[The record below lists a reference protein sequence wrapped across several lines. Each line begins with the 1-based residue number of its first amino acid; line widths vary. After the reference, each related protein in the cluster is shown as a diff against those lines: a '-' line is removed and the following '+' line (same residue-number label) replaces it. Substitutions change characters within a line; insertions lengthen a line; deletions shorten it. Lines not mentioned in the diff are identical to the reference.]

1 MLWYVTFLLTCF
13 VFVCQTCFR
22 WSLSRLVKTS
32 GGPPRVAEKA
42 LNKTHQLSVEGWLEK
57 CWAFSSCSM
66 FMWGHIC
73 CKCLWLTTGRDGDIG
88 HALIFAPT
96 YSSDEESLFQKVIF
110 IMNYLLCLIPCSWKH
125 FNQPGFWFQIISDKS
140 ESAKL
145 HLIPIENEKWKLLL
159 FVPKEKFQL
168 VSRPWEPAIQPLI
181 FQNQT
186 YFFLLQKVKV

>member
-32 GGPPRVAEKA
+32 GGPPRVAKSA
-42 LNKTHQLSVEGWLEK
+42 LNRAQLSVEDWLEK
-57 CWAFSSCSM
+57 FWAFSSCSM

-96 YSSDEESLFQKVIF
+96 YSSDEECLFQKDIY
-110 IMNYLLCLIPCSWKH
+110 IINEQCSDWFRAVEVKA
-125 FNQPGFWFQIISDKS
+125 FQSTRLWFWFQIISVW
-140 ESAKL
+140 EEY
-145 HLIPIENEKWKLLL
+145 ENIGQKDTHITWCL
-159 FVPKEKFQL
+159 FDN
-168 VSRPWEPAIQPLI
+168 I
-181 FQNQT
+181 F
-186 YFFLLQKVKV
+186 